1 MGIWNTHE
9 GTLIDLNVQDL
20 TLYQHAVTG
29 GKMPLRNA
37 VVGDTVQYRNA
48 KGETMNATVRQLQ
61 PAIPA
66 AGDFTV
72 ANSGT
77 GGTLGVATYSY
88 KITNVVNG
96 VESAPVAAAKT
107 TVVGAGATN
116 KCTITFPNATAT
128 STYGVYG
135 RVGAA
140 EVFIAYVTP
149 GVAGT
154 YDDTGAITPSGAQ
167 PTADGRVGLIN
178 PTKGLNAAGTGKLG
192 VTAIKASAMR
202 GSTSVNRYFIR

>member
-1 MGIWNTHE
+1 
-9 GTLIDLNVQDL
+9 
-20 TLYQHAVTG
+20 
-29 GKMPLRNA
+29 MPLRTA
-37 VVGDTVQYRNA
+37 VVGDTVTFRNA
-48 KGETMNATVRQLQ
+48 DGETMNATVRTVQ
-61 PAIPA
+61 PAVPA

-88 KITNVVNG
+88 RICNVVNG
-96 VESAPVAAAKT
+96 VESVPNAAKT

-128 STYGVYG
+128 STYAVYG
-135 RVGAA
+135 RTGAA
-140 EVFIAYVTP
+140 ELFMAFVTP

-154 YDDTGAITPSGAQ
+154 WDDTGSITPAGAL

-178 PTKGLNAAGTGKLG
+178 PTKGLTGGKVG
-192 VTAIKASAMR
+192 VTAVKATALR
-202 GSTSVNRYFIR
+202 GAGSTNVYIKR

>member
-1 MGIWNTHE
+1 MGIQTA
-9 GTLIDLNVQDL
+9 Q
-20 TLYQHAVTG
+20 
-29 GKMPLRNA
+29 
-37 VVGDTVQYRNA
+37 VGDTVQYRNA
-48 KGETMNATVRQLQ
+48 KGQTRNVTVMATQ

-77 GGTLGVATYSY
+77 GGTLTAATYSY

-96 VESAPVAAAKT
+96 VESAPVASAKT
-107 TVVGAGATN
+107 TVVGAGSTN

-128 STYGVYG
+128 SVYGVYG
-135 RVGAA
+135 RTGAA

-154 YDDTGAITPSGAQ
+154 YDDTGAITPAGAQ
-167 PTADGRVGLIN
+167 PTADGRIGIFQPDGGL
-178 PTKGLNAAGTGKLG
+178 PASADGPGG
-192 VTAIKASAMR
+192 VIKATTIH
-202 GSTSVNRYFIR
+202 STNAYFKRV

>member
-1 MGIWNTHE
+1 
-9 GTLIDLNVQDL
+9 
-20 TLYQHAVTG
+20 
-29 GKMPLRNA
+29 MPLRDA
-37 VVGDTVQYRNA
+37 VVGDTVQFRNA

-96 VESAPVAAAKT
+96 VESAPVAVAKT
-107 TVVGAGATN
+107 TVVGAGSTN

-128 STYGVYG
+128 SVYGVYG
-135 RVGAA
+135 RTGAA
-140 EVFIAYVTP
+140 EVFIAYTTP

-154 YDDTGAITPSGAQ
+154 YDDTGAITPAGAL

-178 PTKGLNAAGTGKLG
+178 PTKGLLNGKTG
-192 VTAIKASAMR
+192 VTAIKATTTR
-202 GSTSVNRYFIR
+202 GATSVNRYHKR

>member
-1 MGIWNTHE
+1 
-9 GTLIDLNVQDL
+9 
-20 TLYQHAVTG
+20 
-29 GKMPLRNA
+29 MPNQTA
-37 VVGDTVQYRNA
+37 AVGDVIQYRNA
-48 KGETMNATVRQLQ
+48 KGQTRNVEVRAVQ

-77 GGTLGVATYSY
+77 GGTLGAATYSY

-107 TVVGAGATN
+107 TVVGAGSTN
-116 KCTITFPNATAT
+116 KVTITFPNATAT
-128 STYGVYG
+128 SRYGVYG
-135 RVGAA
+135 RTGGS

-154 YDDTGAITPSGAQ
+154 YDDTGSITPAGAL
-167 PTADGRVGLIN
+167 PTADGRVGIFQPDNGL
-178 PTKGLNAAGTGKLG
+178 PTAAAGPAG
-192 VTAIKASAMR
+192 VIKATAR
-202 GSTSVNRYFIR
+202 TSTNAYFKRV